1 MRDRRW
7 RDRIRLLR
15 DLVLEEGKLEVRYW
29 AENLGTGNWVGELAA
44 EMERMLVESVGWMQ
58 YLFVAGSWIPSL
70 LKNMTQSGW

>member
-58 YLFVAGSWIPSL
+58 DPFVAGSWIPSL
-70 LKNMTQSGW
+70 LKNMTQSEW